1 MKWVTWENVGVDR
14 MACAWLIRKSIDP
27 KAKFLFIPKGQT
39 ELPKGAEPFDIPGVR
54 ISHHHG
60 HCSFHTLLGEY
71 KLNDPVLKRI
81 ARIIDE
87 ADTVQEVCVESA
99 AVGLDLICEGI
110 RRTSPSDDVA
120 LERGAMIYDALYA
133 QLAAE
138 SITANYASAAG
149 R

>member
-27 KAKFLFIPKGQT
+27 KAKFLFIPKGNK
-39 ELPKGAEPFDIPGVR
+39 EIPAGAEPFDIPGVR
-54 ISHHHG
+54 LSHHRG
-60 HCSFHTLLGEY
+60 HCSFHTLLSEY
-71 KLNDPVLKRI
+71 KLEDPVLKRI

-87 ADTVQEVCVESA
+87 ADTVQEVCVEPA
-99 AVGLDLICEGI
+99 AAGLDLICEGI
-110 RRTSPSDDVA
+110 RKTSASDKAA

-138 SITANYASAAG
+138 ASAG
-149 R
+149 TTN